1 MEFKSN
7 IYKNMIL
14 GKGNHLRK
22 DYVKVHIL
30 FKIAEIKEKFRKH
43 DKNRKIYEKIIEIC
57 NKHPKNEK
65 MLIFKIKSLKKLN
78 RTYRS
83 LECIGNLLEIN
94 PHNLPALLMIAGI
107 CKGE

>member
-7 IYKNMIL
+7 IDKNIIW
-14 GKGNHLRK
+14 GKDNLLRN

-30 FKIAEIKEKFRKH
+30 FKIAKIKDRLKKH

-57 NKHPKNEK
+57 NKYPKNEN

-83 LECIGNLLEIN
+83 LECIENLLEIN
-94 PHNLPALLMIAGI
+94 PYNRPALLMIADI
-107 CKGE
+107 CEGE